1 MWFLQIHSRKQEPV
15 SMDFTLLRGAAIKI
29 LDYKWH
35 HYCVIWRS
43 SDGYWK
49 FLIDGSY
56 ANHGTSLKIGK
67 TIPKTGS
74 LVIGQDQDSYAGG
87 FTASDAFGGF
97 IHNLNIWD
105 TMLSEEEINELSK
118 SCSAGEGN
126 VYKWSDFLNEA
137 YNIKAYVAMPSFCT

>member
-15 SMDFTLLRGAAIKI
+15 SMYFTLLRGAFVYNR
-29 LDYKWH
+29 DYKWH

-49 FLIDGSY
+49 FLIDGYY
-56 ANHGTSLKIGK
+56 ANHGIKLKMGK

-105 TMLSEEEINELSK
+105 TILSREEIFELSK